1 MTEPS
6 IKYKAAPGHTL
17 VLHEA
22 LGSSSGIYLKSPQ
35 ISLQVLDPS
44 ICLMTVLLKR
54 TQTKN
59 SLLSL
64 KIMLQ

>member
-1 MTEPS
+1 MTETP
-6 IKYKAAPGHTL
+6 IKYTAAPGNIP

-22 LGSSSGIYLKSPQ
+22 LASSSGICLESPQ
-35 ISLQVLDPS
+35 MSLQFLDSS

-54 TQTKN
+54 AQTEN
-59 SLLSL
+59 GLLSL